1 MGLEGIVSKRR
12 TGPGVVSTGF
22 DPLFLGGAFGRSAR
36 PAKNAIMANSRRGQP
51 SLRSLVPDFMARHMA
66 NFFVIS

>member
-22 DPLFLGGAFGRSAR
+22 DPLLLCGALERSVCPTKMRNQGKLA
-36 PAKNAIMANSRRGQP
+36 AGQP
-51 SLRSLVPDFMARHMA
+51 GLGPLVPDVMARHMA
-66 NFFVIS
+66 NFFVLS